1 MSDLAQTEARWQE
14 WMEVTARDLGVDP
27 QLVDIAAIHDLT
39 RVIAHDLDRPMAPV
53 GAYLLGLA
61 VGAQRSPNS
70 AIDAVKP
77 WTKLRPPTGPNSPAQ
92 NIPATAPPVS
102 SLTTDA
108 S

>member
-61 VGAQRSPNS
+61 VGAQGPAADRDALAKVIEATVAKQS
-70 AIDAVKP
+70 A
-77 WTKLRPPTGPNSPAQ
+77 S
-92 NIPATAPPVS
+92 
-102 SLTTDA
+102 
-108 S
+108 